1 RDAVAS
7 SASAIRVVRRNSA
20 LLVTFRC
27 FRTKTD
33 AMAILSRMAK
43 LGIPLTVAAATAGA
57 LFYDDIRGRFSV
69 KAEQPVVSPFVPL
82 PPTSSAPPDTD
93 IFPRK
98 KWHSNWDSRDPL
110 SLVDQEEYNAAD
122 PASRKEMLQKVKATA
137 TRHIF
142 LIRHGQYFMETEEK
156 NLTPLGREQAVLLG
170 KRLAQSG
177 QKFDV
182 LITSSMRRASETAD
196 LVLNE
201 LAPLATRVDSIL
213 EEGAPYPPEPPI
225 TDWRPKQKVSVF
237 SAIASSGC
245 LLANSFHW
253 LA

>member
-1 RDAVAS
+1 
-7 SASAIRVVRRNSA
+7 
-20 LLVTFRC
+20 
-27 FRTKTD
+27 TD

-156 NLTPLGREQAVLLG
+156 NLTPLGREQALLLG
-170 KRLAQSG
+170 KRLAENEL
-177 QKFDV
+177 KFDV
-182 LITSSMRRASETAD
+182 VVTSSMQRAIETT
-196 LVLNE
+196 E
-201 LAPLATRVDSIL
+201 LMLSLMAPIPRKVADSIL
-213 EEGAPYPPEPPI
+213 DEGSPYPPEPPS
-225 TDWRPKQKVSVF
+225 RSRKPAQKMSF
-237 SAIASSGC
+237 SFYI
-245 LLANSFHW
+245 FVV
-253 LA
+253 